1 MSAPRFRVDPIS
13 DYFIRLIDIMFGLTI
28 TQGFVI
34 YKDIIVMPKAS
45 LNNLSLLLVYVTII
59 LSWVGYHKSI
69 QHYPYNKSY
78 WSRIRLF
85 FDITILFLY
94 AYLVFVGQDLSKVLL
109 GLAIIFVIYA
119 IDGISRML
127 EWHDKKVSQP
137 WLSALLAFFFGIE
150 WYASSLNVELLSW
163 FLFFLALIFLFGYRL
178 VRSKL
183 GYPRLSTLG
192 VDVDGVLGDQVPPVL
207 QRIQKKG
214 KGIGLTKESITDWN
228 FKIEDTDISREI
240 EEALLDP
247 SFVKEM
253 PVVQG
258 STSAMEQLYKKYHI
272 VIATSR
278 PLDTEKETK
287 SWLKKNYKFHE
298 FVNTRE
304 IGKNK
309 LGLDVLIDD
318 NLDNAEAF
326 ASLGGYVLLI
336 SQPWNRYIQSE
347 KINEFVRAKK
357 IVICEDWSEVP
368 KSLEKISHV
377 LERSL

>member
-163 FLFFLALIFLFGYRL
+163 FSFFLALIFLFGYRL